1 MIGLGSDKKEQILL
15 CFEKD
20 IIQKYIFRM
29 CDGGTVEY
37 LRDLVCHKEA
47 LQVEGI
53 EKSPPKNRACVHSEQ
68 KRVVSSFCQSI
79 DAVKETL
86 TG

>member
-1 MIGLGSDKKEQILL
+1 MIGLGSDKKRAVFL

-20 IIQKYIFRM
+20 IIQNYIFRM

-47 LQVEGI
+47 LQVLV
-53 EKSPPKNRACVHSEQ
+53 CH
-68 KRVVSSFCQSI
+68 
-79 DAVKETL
+79 KEAL
-86 TG
+86 EV

>member
-1 MIGLGSDKKEQILL
+1 MIGLWSDKKKQLFL

-68 KRVVSSFCQSI
+68 KGSFHPFVNQ
-79 DAVKETL
+79 L
-86 TG
+86 MQ

>member
-47 LQVEGI
+47 LQV
-53 EKSPPKNRACVHSEQ
+53 KLS
-68 KRVVSSFCQSI
+68 
-79 DAVKETL
+79 
-86 TG
+86 